1 MTGRNGSPSWQS
13 CIFEVDAPESNTYWL
28 FDRLTGTAYEA
39 YCDMET
45 VGGGWTLAAVIS
57 NTDGQD
63 HFGQNSWFSIT
74 DCELQGLRAPTP
86 VWTSGEPFGDTVL
99 TPETTVNSKSAAYFS
114 VAADSIMIREVQ
126 GSQRAMR
133 AYSLDSSFGGGEM
146 RTLESL
152 FRSTPDH
159 NEFTNRA
166 TCSELVGSSWQTS
179 AFVQFEEIDF
189 NYQLTNDGAVLTP
202 GAAVEQASAGLAC
215 RVDGTCNFG
224 YDGNVCQGGSERH
237 YNQGAVDELH
247 TVWLYVRPRSMTE
260 PCPDTALCAGLN
272 RASTCRRSC
281 SLDSGLCGEC
291 LPGYVGAAGEGMD
304 QCSLPTYGDGSSAEQ
319 AARDCESLGGD
330 SQSHPSGIYWLFDP
344 MRGGRSFQA
353 YCDMETLGGGWTLAA
368 VISNTAGQDHFGTNS
383 WFSIF
388 DCELQGPDANS
399 GRATGAPTALWTSG
413 EPFGDTVLT
422 PLTTANSKSAAYY
435 SVSGNSIMIREV
447 QGHEQAVRAYELN
460 NDELD
465 DVSLPVS
472 LQSIFTSTADHV
484 EFKNRATC
492 SDIVG
497 RSWETSAFMQ
507 SDQIDFNYLL
517 NDDGAVIASSAA
529 VQQASAGVACRVD
542 GQCLYGYDGNVCQG
556 GPRHYSGTAVDA
568 AHTLWLCE
576 LLP

>member
-1 MTGRNGSPSWQS
+1 MTTPTVCPDSSTCARLNRHACVPGCALNSGLCGACLPGFFGELGDGIGPCAQPTYGDGTSAEQAARDCVAIQDALSLSHCEKCPVGLCSRNQTGQCEPFTSGGESDGFHCRVGGLNVACPPGRDCWTWSDTQYYTLPVTSDCASANGVY
-13 CIFEVDAPESNTYWL
+13 FL
-28 FDRLTGTAYEA
+28 RDRLTGTAYEA

-189 NYQLTNDGAVLTP
+189 NYQLTDDGAVLTP

-247 TVWLYVRPRSMTE
+247 TVWLYVRPRSMHVFTQATVE
-260 PCPDTALCAGLN
+260 GGPCPD
-272 RASTCRRSC
+272 
-281 SLDSGLCGEC
+281 
-291 LPGYVGAAGEGMD
+291 GYVQVSDESVCSGAATVDLVSQGLARQWSSTGSWDDHVGGCFEGFG
-304 QCSLPTYGDGSSAEQ
+304 SVDGTPGNGNVHFSTRSVDYIGGNHGYRICEQVSSGSGG
-319 AARDCESLGGD
+319 AARPC
-330 SQSHPSGIYWLFDP
+330 
-344 MRGGRSFQA
+344 
-353 YCDMETLGGGWTLAA
+353 
-368 VISNTAGQDHFGTNS
+368 
-383 WFSIF
+383 
-388 DCELQGPDANS
+388 
-399 GRATGAPTALWTSG
+399 
-413 EPFGDTVLT
+413 
-422 PLTTANSKSAAYY
+422 
-435 SVSGNSIMIREV
+435 VSG
-447 QGHEQAVRAYELN
+447 
-460 NDELD
+460 
-465 DVSLPVS
+465 
-472 LQSIFTSTADHV
+472 
-484 EFKNRATC
+484 
-492 SDIVG
+492 
-497 RSWETSAFMQ
+497 
-507 SDQIDFNYLL
+507 
-517 NDDGAVIASSAA
+517 
-529 VQQASAGVACRVD
+529 
-542 GQCLYGYDGNVCQG
+542 
-556 GPRHYSGTAVDA
+556 
-568 AHTLWLCE
+568 
-576 LLP
+576 